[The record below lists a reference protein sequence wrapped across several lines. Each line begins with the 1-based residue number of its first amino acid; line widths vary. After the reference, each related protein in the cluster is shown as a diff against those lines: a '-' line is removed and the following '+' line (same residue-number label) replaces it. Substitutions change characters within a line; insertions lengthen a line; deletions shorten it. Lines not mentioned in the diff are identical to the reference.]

1 MVSIFSFSLSLSLL
15 FFLGSNF
22 PPAVL
27 VILSSSHDEVCV
39 GGIGRTTSVVAFG
52 WVVVGSIPAA
62 MVKKSWTWVKI
73 VVVKNKTVIR
83 PSLAKTGS

>member
-1 MVSIFSFSLSLSLL
+1 MLGEREREGGKVWLAYFFSLSLL

-62 MVKKSWTWVKI
+62 MVKK
-73 VVVKNKTVIR
+73 
-83 PSLAKTGS
+83 

>member
-1 MVSIFSFSLSLSLL
+1 M
-15 FFLGSNF
+15 
-22 PPAVL
+22 
-27 VILSSSHDEVCV
+27 
-39 GGIGRTTSVVAFG
+39 VAFG